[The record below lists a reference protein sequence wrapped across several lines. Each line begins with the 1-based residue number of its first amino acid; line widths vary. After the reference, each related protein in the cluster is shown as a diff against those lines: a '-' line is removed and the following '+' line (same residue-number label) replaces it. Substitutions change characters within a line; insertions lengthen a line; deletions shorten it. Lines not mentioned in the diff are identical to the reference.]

1 MGPWTPVEA
10 ALHLLSVKY
19 IPKKAWFSCFFNG
32 MPAQR
37 YPFPSP
43 STGNHFLEKKNDN
56 HLHNLC
62 CQTIKDQD
70 GVEFSIRDKRKLEL
84 KLEEL
89 KEDCGLCEKTLT
101 AAKETLDETQW
112 EVQKRLFSFLLIN
125 PLPLL
130 GKKSFTVGYMDM
142 RNSAPE

>member
-1 MGPWTPVEA
+1 MGCQ
-10 ALHLLSVKY
+10 HRG
-19 IPKKAWFSCFFNG
+19 IPS
-32 MPAQR
+32 P
-37 YPFPSP
+37 P

-62 CQTIKDQD
+62 CQTINDQD
-70 GVEFSIRDKRKLEL
+70 GVEFSIREKRKLEL

-89 KEDCGLCEKTLT
+89 KENCELCEKTLT

-125 PLPLL
+125 PLPMGL